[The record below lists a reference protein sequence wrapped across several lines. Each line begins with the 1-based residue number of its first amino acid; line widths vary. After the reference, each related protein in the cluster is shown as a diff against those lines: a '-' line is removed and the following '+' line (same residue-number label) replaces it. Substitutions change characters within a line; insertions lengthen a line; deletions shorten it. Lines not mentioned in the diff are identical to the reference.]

1 MTNRYEIKITGRLS
15 ERWADY
21 FDGLLICPLSD
32 DETLLTGVLPDQ
44 AALHGVRCLIQN
56 IGLELISV
64 NRVYTD
70 EGLTHH
76 EQ

>member
-1 MTNRYEIKITGRLS
+1 MMNRYEIKIKGRLS

-32 DETLLTGVLPDQ
+32 QETLLTGVLPDQ
-44 AALHGVRCLIQN
+44 AALHGILCMIQN

-70 EGLTHH
+70 EGLNHH